1 MKTKYR
7 VLFVLLGLLSAT
19 FILGLSLTSSVM
31 SAHSSTGIMDRAFY
45 VDDKILPDHV
55 TYPILMILD
64 RARLETAT
72 PLEKMYLMTEFANR
86 RLVYATELHNKEQHD
101 LAVTTLTKAQKY
113 LLYAGGLVL
122 SEHNT
127 DKHRFHVAKTI
138 EYHLKH
144 INLTFQNESDT
155 TSSNTKLTD
164 EHRAVIDKL
173 NEELTVVHAQLQ

>member
-1 MKTKYR
+1 MKTKHR
-7 VLFVLLGLLSAT
+7 VLFILSGLVSAV

-31 SAHSSTGIMDRAFY
+31 SAHSSTGIMGRAFY
-45 VDDKILPDHV
+45 VNDKILPDHI
-55 TYPILMILD
+55 TYPVLMIID

-72 PLEKMYLMTEFANR
+72 PLERMYLMTEYANR
-86 RLVYATELHNKEQHD
+86 RLVYASELHNKAQYD

-138 EYHLKH
+138 EYHLKYIDQIFH
-144 INLTFQNESDT
+144 ADDLG
-155 TSSNTKLTD
+155 D

-173 NEELTVVHAQLQ
+173 NEELKVVHEQLL

>member
-7 VLFVLLGLLSAT
+7 VLFVMLGFMSAT
-19 FILGLSLTSSVM
+19 LILGLSLTSSVM
-31 SAHSSTGIMDRAFY
+31 SAHSSSGIMGRSFY
-45 VDDKILPDHV
+45 VDDKILPDHI
-55 TYPILMILD
+55 TYPLLMIID

-72 PLEKMYLMTEFANR
+72 PLEQMYLMTEYANR
-86 RLVYATELHNKEQHD
+86 RLVYATELQNQEQHD

-138 EYHLKH
+138 EYHLKQ
-144 INLTFQNESDT
+144 ISQTFHDDSL
-155 TSSNTKLTD
+155 SD
-164 EHRAVIDKL
+164 EHRAAIDKL
-173 NEELTVVHAQLQ
+173 NAELTAVHGQLL